1 MITPPLPPPP
11 SELAR
16 INAHS
21 GIPRQKSLAPPL
33 SPLSHQLLEAIRKG
47 RPVEAERLLS
57 RGADPLAR
65 EGLGDTPLLAAVS
78 LAFAE
83 GSQAC
88 VRLLASKGGLR
99 ERDATGK
106 TPLLRAVSRRIVW
119 AFEILAYPG
128 WESDADAAGNTAA
141 LLAAHSPESLAWLL
155 AHGCDSLRPNRFGR
169 TPLMAANYACAQLL
183 LSHPLP
189 PNADARDND
198 GQTALMHAAQE
209 ASPAH
214 VALLL
219 RACSPCLQDAN
230 MGATALH
237 WALMRGNF
245 GAAELL
251 ASHVDLSIRDSHN
264 RTPLMAPGL
273 ASSLASSL
281 WPLLSPARAEDI
293 DAYGMRE
300 ALLEIQSRRSPNSAS
315 IGPKSKFE
323 AFLAQAIYSLEEA
336 QALSETSAPSS
347 KTSPRS
353 RL

>member
-1 MITPPLPPPP
+1 MPTLPLPP
-11 SELAR
+11 SERAR
-16 INAHS
+16 ISAQATIS
-21 GIPRQKSLAPPL
+21 RKTTLATPLPPL
-33 SPLSHQLLEAIRKG
+33 SHKLLEAIWKN

-78 LAFAE
+78 LAFVE

-88 VRLLASKGGLR
+88 VRLLASKGGLF
-99 ERDATGK
+99 ERDGDGR

-141 LLAAHSPESLAWLL
+141 QLAAQSPESLAWLL
-155 AHGCDSLRPNRFGR
+155 DHGCDSLRPNHFGR
-169 TPLMAANYACAQLL
+169 TPLMAANYACARLL
-183 LSHPLP
+183 LDHRLP

-198 GQTALMHAAQE
+198 GQTALMHAAQD

-219 RACSPCLQDAN
+219 RACNPNLQDFN

-251 ASHVDLSIRDSHN
+251 ASHVDLSIRDVHN
-264 RTPLMAPGL
+264 RTPLMAPGVE
-273 ASSLASSL
+273 SSFAASL
-281 WPLLSPARAEDI
+281 WPLLASRRAQDI
-293 DAYGMRE
+293 DVHGMRE
-300 ALLEIQSRRSPNSAS
+300 ALLRIQNRSLPSSQA
-315 IGPKSKFE
+315 PRPQKKFE
-323 AFLAQAIYSLEEA
+323 IFLARAIHSLEEA
-336 QALSETSAPSS
+336 QALDESSSPPS
-347 KTSPRS
+347 KAGPRS